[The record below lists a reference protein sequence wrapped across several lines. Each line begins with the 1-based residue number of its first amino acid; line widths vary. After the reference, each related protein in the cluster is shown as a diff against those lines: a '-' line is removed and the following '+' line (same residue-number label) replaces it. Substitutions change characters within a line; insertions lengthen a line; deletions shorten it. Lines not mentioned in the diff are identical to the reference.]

1 MEFTKL
7 HTVDEIT
14 EAIVEA
20 VGLPMTPPKAKR
32 ERAARLADLHE
43 MRARLFSDAASGADL
58 NRIPIIFVHAANV
71 AAGRDM
77 ERSRF
82 WRGEAGAR

>member
-7 HTVDEIT
+7 YTVDEVT
-14 EAIVEA
+14 DAIVA
-20 VGLPMTPPKAKR
+20 AINMPMQPAKAKR

-43 MRARLFSDAASGADL
+43 MRARLFSDAAKAAG
-58 NRIPIIFVHAANV
+58 NQIPVIFVHAANM

-77 ERSRF
+77 DRVRF
-82 WRGEAGAR
+82 FRREAGAR